1 MNLSNFSG
9 PNAPKIHAGR
19 PSRALLG
26 QSGGGGTKE
35 CHFERLPREKLTLL
49 RGLLGHLFVLFVRAS
64 RTHKKVSRRAFGN
77 STVFSRFWDLPGG
90 PQEGSRLHGSSTF
103 TFTAGPKKA
112 PKWEPKWSALG
123 SQIRTIL
130 TLGHHLGEVGAQK
143 ELCFCFDDLE

>member
-77 STVFSRFWDLPGG
+77 STVFFLAFGVC
-90 PQEGSRLHGSSTF
+90 QEGLRRVPVYTGAQFSLLQPD
-103 TFTAGPKKA
+103 PKRA
-112 PKWEPKWSALG
+112 PKWEPKWSLLRAKFATMLLFG
-123 SQIRTIL
+123 RPS
-130 TLGHHLGEVGAQK
+130 H
-143 ELCFCFDDLE
+143 

>member
-77 STVFSRFWDLPGG
+77 STVFFSL
-90 PQEGSRLHGSSTF
+90 
-103 TFTAGPKKA
+103 
-112 PKWEPKWSALG
+112 LG
-123 SQIRTIL
+123 SARRASGGFPSTRELNFHFYSRT
-130 TLGHHLGEVGAQK
+130 QK
-143 ELCFCFDDLE
+143 GSKMGTNMERFGLPNPNYTHFGPPFGRSRGPERIMFLFR